1 MLKHK
6 LEPSLQTKL
15 DQLYECLRAYR
26 KVIVAFSGGVDSTF
40 LAEAAQH
47 ALGDEALAVTAISDS
62 YPIREMKAAQAIAK
76 QIGIRLET
84 VNTQELDLEGYA
96 SNPTNRC
103 FFCKTELFD
112 KLRPIAEKYD
122 VGTIVYG
129 AIPDDV
135 GDHRPGMD
143 AAKKMGIQAP
153 LIDVNLTKAEIREI
167 SKVWELPTWDKP
179 AFACLSSR
187 FPYGMRITRELLRQ
201 VDAAEQFLYDLG
213 IRQFRVRHHG
223 ELARIEL
230 EAQEISR
237 LLSKTV
243 RHDISTHFKTLGYA
257 HVTLDLQGYRSGSLK
272 RRGYNY
278 LISATRKWRINI
290 GGIEMW
296 DLKGVIEVIAAYPV
310 HIMSFVGSVLLLGL
324 VLPRRK
330 IRYKQLLASNEP
342 ATEKRGLTQGEKV
355 LLTGKIQNSG
365 IANLKKSFA
374 GKANPI
380 YTTLAMIGLVLLFFI
395 FILWVLPKL

>member
-1 MLKHK
+1 MPKVK
-6 LEPSLQTKL
+6 LDPILQTKL
-15 DQLYECLRAYR
+15 EELYTRLRAYKR
-26 KVIVAFSGGVDSTF
+26 VIVAFSGGVDSTF

-47 ALGDEALAVTAISDS
+47 VLEDDALAVTAISDS
-62 YPIREMKAAQAIAK
+62 YPVREMRAAQEIAK
-76 QIGIRLET
+76 QIGIRFET
-84 VNTQELDLEGYA
+84 VNTRELDLEGYA

-143 AAKKMGIQAP
+143 AAKKMGIRAP
-153 LIDVNLTKAEIREI
+153 LIDANLTKAEIREI
-167 SKVWELPTWDKP
+167 SKVWDLPTWDKP

-230 EAQEISR
+230 EAEEISR

-243 RHDISTHFKTLGYA
+243 RRDISLHFKMLGYVY
-257 HVTLDLQGYRSGSLK
+257 VTLDLQGYRSGSL
-272 RRGYNY
+272 N
-278 LISATRKWRINI
+278 
-290 GGIEMW
+290 E
-296 DLKGVIEVIAAYPV
+296 
-310 HIMSFVGSVLLLGL
+310 GL
-324 VLPRRK
+324 RFLEIK
-330 IRYKQLLASNEP
+330 
-342 ATEKRGLTQGEKV
+342 
-355 LLTGKIQNSG
+355 NSG
-365 IANLKKSFA
+365 QQ
-374 GKANPI
+374 
-380 YTTLAMIGLVLLFFI
+380 
-395 FILWVLPKL
+395 LPD

>member
-1 MLKHK
+1 MKNAMVK
-6 LEPSLQTKL
+6 TLELPHLQAKV
-15 DQLYECLRAYR
+15 DALYTCLRDYQ

-47 ALGDEALAVTAISDS
+47 ALGDDALAVTAISDS
-62 YPIREMKAAQAIAK
+62 YPIREMRAAQDIAK
-76 QIGIRLET
+76 QIGIRFET
-84 VNTQELDLEGYA
+84 VHTEELELEGYA

-103 FFCKTELFD
+103 YFCKTELFD
-112 KLRPIAEKYD
+112 KLCPIAEKYD

-143 AAKKMGIQAP
+143 AAKRMGIQAP

-167 SKVWELPTWDKP
+167 SKAWQLPTWDKP

-230 EAQEISR
+230 EPAEMSR
-237 LLSKTV
+237 FLRTDARQQVSA
-243 RHDISTHFKTLGYA
+243 HFKTLGYA
-257 HVTLDLQGYRSGSLK
+257 HVTLDLQGYRSGSLNEGVAK
-272 RRGYNY
+272 IIRGQ
-278 LISATRKWRINI
+278 
-290 GGIEMW
+290 
-296 DLKGVIEVIAAYPV
+296 AA
-310 HIMSFVGSVLLLGL
+310 
-324 VLPRRK
+324 
-330 IRYKQLLASNEP
+330 
-342 ATEKRGLTQGEKV
+342 
-355 LLTGKIQNSG
+355 
-365 IANLKKSFA
+365 
-374 GKANPI
+374 
-380 YTTLAMIGLVLLFFI
+380 
-395 FILWVLPKL
+395 

>member
-1 MLKHK
+1 MKILASPH
-6 LEPSLQTKL
+6 LQAKVNALFT
-15 DQLYECLRAYR
+15 CLRDYQ

-47 ALGDEALAVTAISDS
+47 ALGDDALAVTAISDS
-62 YPIREMKAAQAIAK
+62 YPIREMRAAQDIAK
-76 QIGIRLET
+76 QIGIRFET
-84 VNTQELDLEGYA
+84 VHTEELELEGYA

-103 FFCKTELFD
+103 YFCKTELFD

-143 AAKKMGIQAP
+143 AAKRMGIQAP
-153 LIDVNLTKAEIREI
+153 LIDVALTKAEIREI
-167 SKVWELPTWDKP
+167 SKAWQLPTWDKP

-230 EAQEISR
+230 EPAEMSR
-237 LLSKTV
+237 FLRTDARQQVSA
-243 RHDISTHFKTLGYA
+243 HFKTLGYA
-257 HVTLDLQGYRSGSLK
+257 HVTLDLQGYRSGSL
-272 RRGYNY
+272 N
-278 LISATRKWRINI
+278 
-290 GGIEMW
+290 E
-296 DLKGVIEVIAAYPV
+296 GVAKI
-310 HIMSFVGSVLLLGL
+310 IMGKSV
-324 VLPRRK
+324 
-330 IRYKQLLASNEP
+330 
-342 ATEKRGLTQGEKV
+342 
-355 LLTGKIQNSG
+355 
-365 IANLKKSFA
+365 
-374 GKANPI
+374 
-380 YTTLAMIGLVLLFFI
+380 
-395 FILWVLPKL
+395 

>member
-1 MLKHK
+1 MSKEK
-6 LEPSLQTKL
+6 LEPILHTKL
-15 DQLYECLRAYR
+15 EHLYACLRAYE

-47 ALGDEALAVTAISDS
+47 ALGDNALAVTAISDS
-62 YPIREMKAAQAIAK
+62 YPIREMKAAQEIAK

-84 VNTQELDLEGYA
+84 INTHELDLEGYA

-143 AAKKMGIQAP
+143 AAKQMGIQAP

-167 SKVWELPTWDKP
+167 SKVWDLPTWDKP

-230 EAQEISR
+230 EAEEISR
-237 LLSKTV
+237 MLSKTV
-243 RHDISTHFKTLGYA
+243 RRDISEHFKTIGYA
-257 HVTLDLQGYRSGSLK
+257 HVTLDLQGYRSGSL
-272 RRGYNY
+272 N
-278 LISATRKWRINI
+278 
-290 GGIEMW
+290 E
-296 DLKGVIEVIAAYPV
+296 GVT
-310 HIMSFVGSVLLLGL
+310 
-324 VLPRRK
+324 K
-330 IRYKQLLASNEP
+330 II
-342 ATEKRGLTQGEKV
+342 
-355 LLTGKIQNSG
+355 TG
-365 IANLKKSFA
+365 A
-374 GKANPI
+374 
-380 YTTLAMIGLVLLFFI
+380 
-395 FILWVLPKL
+395 

>member
-1 MLKHK
+1 MKILASPH
-6 LEPSLQTKL
+6 LQAKVNA
-15 DQLYECLRAYR
+15 LYTCLRDYQ

-47 ALGDEALAVTAISDS
+47 ALGDDALAVTAISDS
-62 YPIREMKAAQAIAK
+62 YPIREMRAAQDIAK
-76 QIGIRLET
+76 QIGIRFET
-84 VNTQELDLEGYA
+84 VHTEELELEGYA

-103 FFCKTELFD
+103 YFCKTELFD

-143 AAKKMGIQAP
+143 AAKRMGIQAP
-153 LIDVNLTKAEIREI
+153 LIDVALTKAEIREI
-167 SKVWELPTWDKP
+167 SKAWQLPTWDKP

-230 EAQEISR
+230 EPAEMSRFLRTDARQQISA
-237 LLSKTV
+237 
-243 RHDISTHFKTLGYA
+243 HFKTLGYA
-257 HVTLDLQGYRSGSLK
+257 HVTLDLQGYRSGSL
-272 RRGYNY
+272 N
-278 LISATRKWRINI
+278 
-290 GGIEMW
+290 E
-296 DLKGVIEVIAAYPV
+296 GVAKI
-310 HIMSFVGSVLLLGL
+310 IMGKSV
-324 VLPRRK
+324 
-330 IRYKQLLASNEP
+330 
-342 ATEKRGLTQGEKV
+342 
-355 LLTGKIQNSG
+355 
-365 IANLKKSFA
+365 
-374 GKANPI
+374 
-380 YTTLAMIGLVLLFFI
+380 
-395 FILWVLPKL
+395 

>member
-1 MLKHK
+1 ML
-6 LEPSLQTKL
+6 PNPLQTKV
-15 DQLYECLRAYR
+15 DQLYDCLSDYQ

-47 ALGDEALAVTAISDS
+47 ALGDNALAVTAISDS
-62 YPIREMKAAQAIAK
+62 YPIREMKAAQDIAK
-76 QIGIRLET
+76 QIGIRFET
-84 VNTQELDLEGYA
+84 VHTEELDLEGYA

-112 KLRPIAEKYD
+112 KLRPIADKYE

-143 AAKKMGIQAP
+143 AAKQMGIKAP
-153 LIDVNLTKAEIREI
+153 LIDVDITKAEIREI
-167 SKVWELPTWDKP
+167 SKVWDLPTWDKP

-230 EAQEISR
+230 DAEEIT
-237 LLSKTV
+237 LLRQKKI
-243 RHDISTHFKTLGYA
+243 RNQINDHYKTLGYE
-257 HVTLDLQGYRSGSLK
+257 HVTLDLQGYRSGSL
-272 RRGYNY
+272 NE
-278 LISATRKWRINI
+278 
-290 GGIEMW
+290 GIT
-296 DLKGVIEVIAAYPV
+296 
-310 HIMSFVGSVLLLGL
+310 
-324 VLPRRK
+324 K
-330 IRYKQLLASNEP
+330 II
-342 ATEKRGLTQGEKV
+342 
-355 LLTGKIQNSG
+355 TGK
-365 IANLKKSFA
+365 
-374 GKANPI
+374 
-380 YTTLAMIGLVLLFFI
+380 
-395 FILWVLPKL
+395 

>member
-1 MLKHK
+1 MKNAMVK
-6 LEPSLQTKL
+6 TLELPHLQAKV
-15 DQLYECLRAYR
+15 DALYTCLRDYQ

-47 ALGDEALAVTAISDS
+47 ALGDDALAVTAISDS
-62 YPIREMKAAQAIAK
+62 YPIREMRAAQDIAK
-76 QIGIRLET
+76 QIGIRFET
-84 VNTQELDLEGYA
+84 VHTEELELEGYA

-103 FFCKTELFD
+103 YFCKTELFD
-112 KLRPIAEKYD
+112 KLRPIADKYD

-143 AAKKMGIQAP
+143 AAKRMGIQAP

-167 SKVWELPTWDKP
+167 SKAWQLPTWDKP

-230 EAQEISR
+230 EPAEMSR
-237 LLSKTV
+237 FLRTDARQQVSA
-243 RHDISTHFKTLGYA
+243 HFKTLGYA
-257 HVTLDLQGYRSGSLK
+257 HVTLDLQGYRSGSLNEGVAK
-272 RRGYNY
+272 ILRGQ
-278 LISATRKWRINI
+278 
-290 GGIEMW
+290 
-296 DLKGVIEVIAAYPV
+296 AA
-310 HIMSFVGSVLLLGL
+310 
-324 VLPRRK
+324 
-330 IRYKQLLASNEP
+330 
-342 ATEKRGLTQGEKV
+342 
-355 LLTGKIQNSG
+355 
-365 IANLKKSFA
+365 
-374 GKANPI
+374 
-380 YTTLAMIGLVLLFFI
+380 
-395 FILWVLPKL
+395 

>member
-1 MLKHK
+1 MPLHIEQYMSKQK
-6 LEPSLQTKL
+6 LEPTLQAKL
-15 DQLYECLRAYR
+15 DRLYTCLSAYK

-47 ALGDEALAVTAISDS
+47 ALGDNALAVTAISDS
-62 YPIREMKAAQAIAK
+62 YPIREMRAAQDIAK
-76 QIGIRLET
+76 QIGIRFET

-112 KLRPIAEKYD
+112 KLRPIADKYD
-122 VGTIVYG
+122 VGTIIYG

-143 AAKKMGIQAP
+143 AAKQMGIQAP

-167 SKVWELPTWDKP
+167 SKAWELPTWDKP

-223 ELARIEL
+223 GLARIEL
-230 EAQEISR
+230 EAQEITG

-243 RHDISTHFKTLGYA
+243 RRDISTHFKTLGYA
-257 HVTLDLQGYRSGSLK
+257 HVTLDLQGYRSGSLNE
-272 RRGYNY
+272 GVT
-278 LISATRKWRINI
+278 IS
-290 GGIEMW
+290 
-296 DLKGVIEVIAAYPV
+296 
-310 HIMSFVGSVLLLGL
+310 
-324 VLPRRK
+324 
-330 IRYKQLLASNEP
+330 
-342 ATEKRGLTQGEKV
+342 
-355 LLTGKIQNSG
+355 
-365 IANLKKSFA
+365 
-374 GKANPI
+374 
-380 YTTLAMIGLVLLFFI
+380 
-395 FILWVLPKL
+395 